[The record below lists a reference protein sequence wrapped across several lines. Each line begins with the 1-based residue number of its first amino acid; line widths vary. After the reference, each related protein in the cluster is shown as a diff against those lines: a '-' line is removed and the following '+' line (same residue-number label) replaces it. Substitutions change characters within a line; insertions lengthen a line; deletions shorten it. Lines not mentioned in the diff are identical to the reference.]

1 MTASQ
6 PARTSPATGA
16 SPRNGA
22 RPGAG
27 SRRPAGTRQA
37 AGERAAGVPEA
48 AGPSRASSA
57 GLPHRPGLVLAPPPP
72 APPNALARLIQ
83 IASVRS
89 AGGGFGP
96 KLLRDA
102 TDLLARAGE
111 RLRLSAEHTVVALAG
126 GTGRGKAHL
135 FHPLAGGRF
144 ST

>member
-6 PARTSPATGA
+6 PARTSRATGA
-16 SPRNGA
+16 SPRNGSSQ
-22 RPGAG
+22 GTG
-27 SRRPAGTRQA
+27 SRRPAGNRQA

-57 GLPHRPGLVLAPPPP
+57 GLPHRAGLVLATQLP
-72 APPNALARLIQ
+72 ARLNALARLIQ

-102 TDLLARAGE
+102 TDLLGRAGE

-126 GTGRGKAHL
+126 GAGGGKAA
-135 FHPLAGGRF
+135 PINRPPRAR
-144 ST
+144 